1 MDLILSLETSLKSC
15 SVALHD
21 AGKLMAYEEVIQ
33 ERSHSEQITILVD
46 RILRNNSSGKNLSA
60 IAVSKGPGSYTG
72 LRIGVS
78 TAKGLCY
85 AMDLPLIAI
94 NTLQII
100 SAEVNQKYNTEKYFV
115 CPMIDARRMEVYTA
129 LFDYENNFIENTR
142 AKILDEEFHKDHL
155 AKKKLIFAGDG
166 SEKLKPLVNSNSN
179 ALFAENILPSAKF
192 MGSFAYDAY
201 IKNQFEDIAYFEP
214 YYLKEFY
221 TKPLQHGR

>member
-1 MDLILSLETSLKSC
+1 MSLILSIETSLKIC

-21 AGKLMAYEEVIQ
+21 AGKLVAYEEVIQ
-33 ERSHSEQITILVD
+33 ERSHSEQITILINK
-46 RILRNNSSGKNLSA
+46 ILKNNNSGKSLSA

-72 LRIGVS
+72 LRIGVA
-78 TAKGLCY
+78 TAKGLCF

-100 SAEVNQKYNTEKYFV
+100 AAEVNQKLNPEKYFV

-129 LFDYENNFIENTR
+129 LFDHENNFIENTE
-142 AKILDEEFHKDHL
+142 AKILDQDFHKDHL

-166 SEKLKPLVNSNSN
+166 SEKLKPMMNYHSNV
-179 ALFAENILPSAKF
+179 FFVENVLPSAKF
-192 MGSFAYDAY
+192 MGAFADDLYV
-201 IKNQFEDIAYFEP
+201 KNQFEDVAYFEP

-221 TKPLQHGR
+221 TKPLL

>member
-1 MDLILSLETSLKSC
+1 MSLILSIETSLKTC

-21 AGKLMAYEEVIQ
+21 EGMLVGYEEVLQ
-33 ERSHSEQITILVD
+33 ERSHSEKITILID
-46 RILRNNSSGKNLSA
+46 RILKNNISGSALSA

-72 LRIGVS
+72 LRIGVG

-100 SAEVNQKYNTEKYFV
+100 AAEVNQKFNPEKYLI

-129 LFDYENNFIENTR
+129 LFDHENKFIENTE
-142 AKILDEEFHKDHL
+142 AKILDEDFHKNHL
-155 AKKKLIFAGDG
+155 TERKLIFAGDG
-166 SEKLKPLVNSNSN
+166 SEKLKPFINGSGN
-179 ALFAENILPSAKF
+179 ALFVENILPSAKF
-192 MGSFAYDAY
+192 MGSFANDLY
-201 IKNQFEDIAYFEP
+201 IKKQFEDIAYFEP

-221 TKPLQHGR
+221 TKPLL

>member
-1 MDLILSLETSLKSC
+1 MSLILSIETSLKKC

-21 AGKLMAYEEVIQ
+21 AGKLLAYEEVGQ
-33 ERSHSEQITILVD
+33 ERSHSEQITVLVNNILK
-46 RILRNNSSGKNLSA
+46 NNISGKMPAA

-72 LRIGVS
+72 LRIGVA

-85 AMDLPLIAI
+85 AMGLPLIAI

-100 SAEVNQKYNTEKYFV
+100 AAKVNQKFNPEKYFV

-129 LFDYENNFIENTR
+129 LFDHENNFMEDTE
-142 AKILDEEFHKDHL
+142 AKILDGEFHKDHL
-155 AKKKLIFAGDG
+155 AEKKLIFAGDG
-166 SEKLKPLVNSNSN
+166 SEKLKPLMHGNSN
-179 ALFAENILPSAKF
+179 ALFVEHILPSAKL
-192 MGSFAYDAY
+192 MGAFANDLY

-221 TKPLQHGR
+221 TKPL